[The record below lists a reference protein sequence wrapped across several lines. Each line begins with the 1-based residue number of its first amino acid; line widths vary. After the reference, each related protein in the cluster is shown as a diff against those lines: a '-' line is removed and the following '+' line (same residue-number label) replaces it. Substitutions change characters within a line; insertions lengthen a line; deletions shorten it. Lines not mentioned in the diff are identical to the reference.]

1 MISLVYGLSALFG
14 VCMLLAA
21 VCYIPKFFQLAG
33 ARKKPERK
41 SASKQRTIALV
52 IPARNE
58 SGTIGALFHSIL
70 QQTYPCD
77 RFDVN
82 VIVKEA
88 DDPTCAMAKKIGANV
103 FVVPAQTCKGAALDG
118 YFHSLSPEQ
127 LRRYDAFAIVDAD
140 AVLSD
145 TYVEELNNALEYDR
159 DIFVTRKNIKNYLGG
174 KAARSLICDC
184 SALTYP
190 IIDEL
195 GNAYRSAKNVPLN
208 LCGQGL
214 MVRRRVIERLNGWP
228 YRSLTEDYEL
238 KMDGYLHGF
247 SGMFYP
253 YAVLYTEEVLQHKE
267 SYLRRL
273 RWIRGYSQCDRMYK
287 KRIQEKIR
295 RDGASPAVKFDF
307 LHFKDA
313 FYLYTGGLAAALS
326 GGTAL
331 FITGLAGGSVLWAY
345 ALGLLIALPLA
356 CTYLILL
363 SYTAMAMCAYRDV
376 LTGFTAA
383 RKLRLLLFHPL
394 FLLEY
399 IPIYIQSRTE
409 KTQGAWKETAR
420 LSTPLSCKE

>member
-1 MISLVYGLSALFG
+1 MISLVYDLSALFG

-33 ARKKPERK
+33 ARKKPERR

-238 KMDGYLHGF
+238 KMDG
-247 SGMFYP
+247 
-253 YAVLYTEEVLQHKE
+253 
-267 SYLRRL
+267 
-273 RWIRGYSQCDRMYK
+273 DRMYK
-287 KRIQEKIR
+287 KRVQEKIR